1 MSHAGAARS
10 VGYHN
15 VMQIVVQY
23 PESRTPVRML
33 SEEGMTDEEFYDFCQ
48 ANPDLRIER
57 SARGEI
63 TIMPGTGGETGY
75 RNADLTS
82 QLVVWAKADGR
93 GVAFDS
99 STEFRLPS
107 GAVRMADAAWVERA
121 RLASLTRE
129 QKRKFPPIC
138 PDFVVELTSPSDRL
152 PEVQEKMSE
161 WMENGAGLGWLIDAD
176 ARTAY
181 ISRPGLPVEKL
192 IAPRKLVG
200 EGPVAG
206 FVLDLAVIWDPL
218 L

>member
-1 MSHAGAARS
+1 
-10 VGYHN
+10 
-15 VMQIVVQY
+15 MQIVVQY

-99 STEFRLPS
+99 RTGL
-107 GAVRMADAAWVERA
+107 AW
-121 RLASLTRE
+121 
-129 QKRKFPPIC
+129 PC
-138 PDFVVELTSPSDRL
+138 
-152 PEVQEKMSE
+152 
-161 WMENGAGLGWLIDAD
+161 
-176 ARTAY
+176 
-181 ISRPGLPVEKL
+181 
-192 IAPRKLVG
+192 
-200 EGPVAG
+200 
-206 FVLDLAVIWDPL
+206 
-218 L
+218 

>member
-1 MSHAGAARS
+1 
-10 VGYHN
+10 
-15 VMQIVVQY
+15 MQIVVQY

-48 ANPDLRIER
+48 TNPDLRIER

-63 TIMPGTGGETGY
+63 TITPGTGGETGY

-99 STEFRLPS
+99 STEFRVPS

-121 RLASLTRE
+121 RRASLTRG
-129 QKRKFPPIC
+129 QKRKFPPLC
-138 PDFVVELTSPSDRL
+138 PDFVVELTSPSERL
-152 PEVQEKMSE
+152 PDVQGKMGE
-161 WMENGAGLGWLIDAD
+161 WTENGARLGWLIDAD

-181 ISRPGLPVEKL
+181 LYRPGLTVETL
-192 IAPRKLVG
+192 IAPEKLVG
-200 EGPVAG
+200 EGPGA
-206 FVLDLAVIWDPL
+206 
-218 L
+218 

>member
-1 MSHAGAARS
+1 
-10 VGYHN
+10 
-15 VMQIVVQY
+15 MQIVVQY
-23 PESRTPVRML
+23 PESLTPVRML
-33 SEEGMTDEEFYDFCQ
+33 SGDGMTDQEFYDFCQ

-82 QLVVWAKADGR
+82 QLAVWAKADAR

-99 STEFRLPS
+99 STEFMLPN
-107 GAVRMADAAWVERA
+107 GAARMADAAWVDRT
-121 RLASLTRE
+121 RLARLTRE
-129 QKRKFPPIC
+129 QKRKFPPLC

-152 PEVQEKMSE
+152 PEAQEKMSE
-161 WMENGAGLGWLIDAD
+161 WMENGARLGWLIDAD

-181 ISRPGLPVEKL
+181 IYRPGLAVEKL
-192 IAPRKLVG
+192 IAPGKLVG

-206 FVLDLAVIWDPL
+206 FVLDLAVIWDPAL
-218 L
+218 

>member
-1 MSHAGAARS
+1 MSASSGKPGKNGSLLRAGLPPEWRPHLRT
-10 VGYHN
+10 GYHY

-33 SEEGMTDEEFYDFCQ
+33 SEEGMTDDEFYDFCQ

-107 GAVRMADAAWVERA
+107 GAVRMA
-121 RLASLTRE
+121 
-129 QKRKFPPIC
+129 
-138 PDFVVELTSPSDRL
+138 
-152 PEVQEKMSE
+152 
-161 WMENGAGLGWLIDAD
+161 
-176 ARTAY
+176 
-181 ISRPGLPVEKL
+181 
-192 IAPRKLVG
+192 
-200 EGPVAG
+200 
-206 FVLDLAVIWDPL
+206 
-218 L
+218 